1 MEYVRNTWKNGDIIS
16 AEKLNHLEAGVSD
29 GGVPGAP
36 GPSGPQ
42 GPKGEKGAAGAAGA
56 KGDKGDK
63 GDPGTGLTGEA
74 AVLSD
79 LAANADA
86 AAVSAKVS
94 EIITLLNARGVSKS
108 S

>member
-42 GPKGEKGAAGAAGA
+42 GPKGEKGAAGATGA
-56 KGDKGDK
+56 KGDK